1 VLRDGRTGKASKQA
15 AGSATTVRVKETTRR
30 RAASMAQNDGVTI
43 GEIVDRALD
52 AYESQ
57 KFWEQTRL
65 ALAAREDEPDPAWD
79 VADRDGLE
87 T

>member
-1 VLRDGRTGKASKQA
+1 
-15 AGSATTVRVKETTRR
+15 
-30 RAASMAQNDGVTI
+30 MAQNDGVTI